1 MLTKDMTREEAA
13 LVATAKTCWRT
24 AGARRAFGADKHCCV
39 STVPG
44 RWYWTLQL
52 GNDSMT
58 IGGQTVPLHTDIT
71 PCDEHLSEF
80 ERLFGKVTDR

>member
-1 MLTKDMTREEAA
+1 MLTKDMTREELA

-24 AGARRAFGADKHCCV
+24 AGERRAFGADKHCCV

-52 GNDSMT
+52 DDDHMSM
-58 IGGQTVPLHTDIT
+58 GGQSFPLHTDIT
-71 PCDEHLSEF
+71 PCDVHLPRFQEV
-80 ERLFGKVTDR
+80 FGS